1 MTMDSMQGKVCLITG
16 ATAGIGEVTALEL
29 ARQGATVVG
38 IGRSAEKCRRA
49 AEHIRY
55 ETVNPDVEFL
65 VADLSSLSETRRVA
79 EEFLTRHS
87 RLDVLVNNA
96 GAYFS
101 KFQESADGIE
111 MTMALNFLSPFL
123 LTHRLLDLLKAS
135 APARIINV
143 SSNAHQMAGIR
154 FDDLEGRRRYGG
166 WTAYSQSKLGNI
178 LFTYELARRL
188 EGTGVTVNALHPG
201 FVATKFGHNNG
212 GLVGRGTQIVQK
224 LVAMSPEKGAQTQIY
239 LASSPDV
246 ASVSG
251 KYFVKSKPASS
262 SRASYDP
269 ATAKRL
275 WEWAEQMVQP
285 FLEDRTVASPVPE
298 PVLQAV

>member
-1 MTMDSMQGKVCLITG
+1 MDSMQGKVCLITG

-29 ARQGATVVG
+29 ARRGATVVG
-38 IGRSAEKCRRA
+38 IGRNAEKCRRV

-79 EEFLTRHS
+79 EEFLARYS
-87 RLDVLVNNA
+87 RLNVLVNNA

-101 KFQESADGIE
+101 KFEESADGIE

-123 LTHRLLDLLKAS
+123 LTHRLLDRLKAS
-135 APARIINV
+135 APARIVNV

-154 FDDLEGRRRYGG
+154 FDDLEGRRHFGG

-201 FVATKFGHNNG
+201 FVATNFGHNNG
-212 GLVGRGTQIVQK
+212 GLIGRGTQIVQK
-224 LVAMSPEKGAQTQIY
+224 LVAISPEKGAQTQIY
-239 LASSPDV
+239 LASSPEV
-246 ASVSG
+246 ATVSG
-251 KYFVKSKPASS
+251 KYFVKSKPAAS

-269 ATAKRL
+269 TTAKRL

-285 FLEDRTVASPVPE
+285 YLEDRAVASPVPE
-298 PVLQAV
+298 AVLQAV